1 MSDDINLQDELDRI
15 DSNIEGIHGRLS
27 RYSEMY
33 VEEDKI
39 KEDLEVL
46 TEVYADLSDQIEI
59 LQSELKVLN
68 DEVKNIKRAQSVIR
82 QSADGQMQDLT

>member
-1 MSDDINLQDELDRI
+1 MSDDINIQDELDRI
-15 DSNIEGIHGRLS
+15 DRNIEGIHGRLS

-46 TEVYADLSDQIEI
+46 TEVYSDLSDQMEI
-59 LQSELKVLN
+59 LDGKLKVLN
-68 DEVKNIKRAQSVIR
+68 DEVKNIKRAQSINR

>member
-1 MSDDINLQDELDRI
+1 MSDDINIQDELDRI

-46 TEVYADLSDQIEI
+46 TEVYTDLSDQIEI
-59 LQSELKVLN
+59 LQSKLEVLN
-68 DEVKNIKRAQSVIR
+68 DEVDNIKRAQSVIR

>member
-1 MSDDINLQDELDRI
+1 
-15 DSNIEGIHGRLS
+15 
-27 RYSEMY
+27 MY

-46 TEVYADLSDQIEI
+46 TEVYSDLSDQMEI
-59 LQSELKVLN
+59 LDGKLKVLN
-68 DEVKNIKRAQSVIR
+68 DEVKNIKRAQSINR

>member
-1 MSDDINLQDELDRI
+1 
-15 DSNIEGIHGRLS
+15 
-27 RYSEMY
+27 MY

-59 LQSELKVLN
+59 LQSKLEVLN
-68 DEVKNIKRAQSVIR
+68 DEVNNIKRAQSVIR

>member
-1 MSDDINLQDELDRI
+1 MSDDINIQDELDRI

-33 VEEDKI
+33 VEEDNI

-46 TEVYADLSDQIEI
+46 AEVYADLSDQIEI
-59 LQSELKVLN
+59 LQSKLQVLN
-68 DEVKNIKRAQSVIR
+68 DEVENMKRAQSAIR

>member
-1 MSDDINLQDELDRI
+1 MSDDINIQDELDRI

-59 LQSELKVLN
+59 LQSKLEVLN
-68 DEVKNIKRAQSVIR
+68 DEVNNIKRAQSVIR